1 MAETRRKCATPRVR
15 SGPTVIASTST
26 AVLDWPSLPT
36 YGRTSSFP
44 LTSTGSPLR
53 RHTFRFSASLRQHV
67 TFTPDVLPST
77 HSPVAESLRRV
88 VQTTRIDSLGTLAP
102 TIRYWGSLATLP
114 ERITCASLNITN
126 LLNLA
131 APTLVA
137 LGLPLWR
144 LRAARLRTT
153 IAGPQAAAGPAVRAC
168 GRARATSPVCEQPR
182 ETVRTVWE

>member
-67 TFTPDVLPST
+67 TFTPDVLPSI

-88 VQTTRIDSLGTLAP
+88 VQTTRIDSLGTLSP
-102 TIRYWGSLATLP
+102 TTRYWGSLATLP
-114 ERITCASLNITN
+114 DRITCASLNITN
-126 LLNLA
+126 LLNST

-137 LGLPLWR
+137 LGLPLMA
-144 LRAARLRTT
+144 AARR
-153 IAGPQAAAGPAVRAC
+153 QAAHHDR
-168 GRARATSPVCEQPR
+168 
-182 ETVRTVWE
+182 